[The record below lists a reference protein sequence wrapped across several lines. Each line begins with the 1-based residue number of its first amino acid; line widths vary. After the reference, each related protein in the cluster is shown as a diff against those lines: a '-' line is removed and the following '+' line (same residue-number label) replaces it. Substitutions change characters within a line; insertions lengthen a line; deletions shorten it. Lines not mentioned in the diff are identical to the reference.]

1 MNKKG
6 KRSSAASA
14 FIDPQ
19 KNNPNLKISDK
30 AIQTPE
36 REYETGLVGVEKDKA
51 DRAVAD
57 FLRFFKT
64 LDMIN
69 KKQHAGE
76 KKRYVDFFGMNK
88 YKSLLQ
94 MRRNQRYA
102 DFKKMTPSLIKY
114 YTGLK
119 EK

>member
-1 MNKKG
+1 
-6 KRSSAASA
+6 
-14 FIDPQ
+14 
-19 KNNPNLKISDK
+19 
-30 AIQTPE
+30 
-36 REYETGLVGVEKDKA
+36 
-51 DRAVAD
+51 
-57 FLRFFKT
+57 
-64 LDMIN
+64 MIN
-69 KKQHAGE
+69 KKQHGGE